1 MSEFEVAALLLSGVL
16 GEKTMPYLDAVHGR
30 IDWPALL
37 HEAVSWSSSERL
49 LVHAAR
55 DLWAG
60 DDPVSLR
67 QLVDRL
73 DAQNWQLLLRA
84 LALARGQESLP

>member
-1 MSEFEVAALLLSGVL
+1 VSEFEVAALLLSGV
-16 GEKTMPYLDAVHGR
+16 GEKTRHFLDAARGR